1 MQPLFL
7 FKVFGVP
14 FFSYTTLVIAGV
26 VLAWLTVVRACLESV
41 RGAGAV
47 FSNANPMLAL
57 RAVNEAFACVALG
70 AVVGGR
76 VMHIAYNIE
85 YFVERPS
92 ELWRYLDGGVSLVG
106 VCIGGVLALWL
117 WCRWRRVSLAWAL
130 DVAALPVAVLAALAW
145 LGAFLHGSQYGAPV
159 DHALAL
165 ELRDTYGVVVA
176 RWPTQLYAAVWCAL
190 CGLWLLWWGKG
201 NARLGLRATAFIITY
216 SMGLFLL
223 DFTRGDA
230 SIGVAGLR
238 LTQWLYG
245 VGSGLA
251 LAQRVVSRR

>member
-14 FFSYTTLVIAGV
+14 FFSYTTLVIAGIM
-26 VLAWLTVVRACLESV
+26 LAWLAVVSQLSM
-41 RGAGAV
+41 
-47 FSNANPMLAL
+47 SANRIGAL
-57 RAVNEAFACVALG
+57 RLVNEAFACVALG
-70 AVVGGR
+70 AVVSGR
-76 VMHIAYNIE
+76 IMHIAYNIE

-92 ELWRYLDGGVSLVG
+92 ELWRYWDGGVSLVG
-106 VCIGGVLALWL
+106 VCIGGMLALWL

-159 DHALAL
+159 DHVLAL
-165 ELRDTYGVVVA
+165 ELRDTYGVIIA

-190 CGLWLLWWGKG
+190 CGLWLWWWGKG
-201 NARLGLRATAFIITY
+201 DARSWLGLRATAFIVAY
-216 SMGLFLL
+216 SAGLFLL

-230 SIGVAGLR
+230 SIMVAGLR

-251 LAQRVVSRR
+251 LAQRVVSRK